1 MIGQRIKQ
9 IRNSKKLTQ
18 DDFAEIIGL
27 TKNFISLIETGNRT
41 PSDRTISDIC
51 RVFHVN
57 ESWLRTGDGEMFKPV
72 NRDAELAAFLGDI
85 MKDEDDDYRRRL
97 LSVLQRLD
105 RIEDW
110 ELLERVATRLAEGI
124 KKED

>member
-57 ESWLRTGDGEMFKPV
+57 ESWLRTGDGEMFKPL

-110 ELLERVATRLAEGI
+110 ELLERVATREI
-124 KKED
+124 YD

>member
-9 IRNSKKLTQ
+9 IRSSKKLTQ

-41 PSDRTISDIC
+41 PSDRTIFDIC

-110 ELLERVATRLAEGI
+110 ELLERVATRLAEGS

>member
-9 IRNSKKLTQ
+9 IRSSKKLTQ

-57 ESWLRTGDGEMFKPV
+57 ESWLRTGDGEMFRPV

-110 ELLERVATRLAEGI
+110 ELLEKVATRLADGS

>member
-110 ELLERVATRLAEGI
+110 ELLERVATRLAEGS

>member
-9 IRNSKKLTQ
+9 IRSSKKLTQ

-110 ELLERVATRLAEGI
+110 ELLERVATRLAEDS

>member
-9 IRNSKKLTQ
+9 IRSSKKLTQ

-85 MKDEDDDYRRRL
+85 MKDENDDYRRRL

-110 ELLERVATRLAEGI
+110 ELLEKVATRLADGI

>member
-9 IRNSKKLTQ
+9 IRSSKKLTQ

-110 ELLERVATRLAEGI
+110 ELLERVATRLAEGS

>member
-1 MIGQRIKQ
+1 MIGQRIKK
-9 IRNSKKLTQ
+9 IRSSKKLTQ

-110 ELLERVATRLAEGI
+110 ELLERVATRLAEDS

>member
-9 IRNSKKLTQ
+9 IRSSKKLTQ

-110 ELLERVATRLAEGI
+110 ELLERVAIRLAEGS

>member
-57 ESWLRTGDGEMFKPV
+57 ESWLRTGDGEMFKPL

-110 ELLERVATRLAEGI
+110 ELLERVATRLAEGS

>member
-18 DDFAEIIGL
+18 DDFAEVIGL

-57 ESWLRTGDGEMFKPV
+57 EAWLRTGDGEMFKPV

-110 ELLERVATRLAEGI
+110 ELLERVATRLAEGS

>member
-124 KKED
+124 QKED

>member
-9 IRNSKKLTQ
+9 IRSSKKLTQ

-110 ELLERVATRLAEGI
+110 ELLEKVATRLADGS

>member
-9 IRNSKKLTQ
+9 IRSSKKLTQ

-72 NRDAELAAFLGDI
+72 NRDAELAVFLGDI

-110 ELLERVATRLAEGI
+110 ELLERVATRLAEDS

>member
-57 ESWLRTGDGEMFKPV
+57 EAWLRTGDGEMFEPV

-110 ELLERVATRLAEGI
+110 ELLERVATRLAEDS
-124 KKED
+124 KKEG